1 MEQKSE
7 FTKSQMKI
15 ADYVTKNPKRVIGL
29 TARELGKEIGVSD
42 ATIIRFTR
50 AAGFD
55 GYAEFQE
62 QIRKDLREKNNK
74 IGKYSL
80 YDRYAIQIKKHNE
93 GHGRVEEALRL
104 MEMNLETSIHQNS
117 EESYERI
124 VSAILGAGTKMI
136 IGLRGGLAPA
146 RQFARLLA
154 MITTDTRVITGDDQ
168 ESLTSLMDL
177 SEKDIAVFLNFPRYY
192 KVDEKISGILK
203 KNHVKIVLIT
213 DSMAS
218 PVAKYAWEVL
228 LVETEHCGFFHSMIG
243 VEAVLEYL
251 VILMCWKQPEIF
263 SERLGKRDSIL
274 DEYLIK

>member
-1 MEQKSE
+1 M
-7 FTKSQMKI
+7 
-15 ADYVTKNPKRVIGL
+15 
-29 TARELGKEIGVSD
+29 
-42 ATIIRFTR
+42 
-50 AAGFD
+50 
-55 GYAEFQE
+55 
-62 QIRKDLREKNNK
+62 
-74 IGKYSL
+74 
-80 YDRYAIQIKKHNE
+80 
-93 GHGRVEEALRL
+93 
-104 MEMNLETSIHQNS
+104 
-117 EESYERI
+117 
-124 VSAILGAGTKMI
+124 
-136 IGLRGGLAPA
+136 
-146 RQFARLLA
+146 
-154 MITTDTRVITGDDQ
+154 
-168 ESLTSLMDL
+168 
-177 SEKDIAVFLNFPRYY
+177 AVFLNFPRYY